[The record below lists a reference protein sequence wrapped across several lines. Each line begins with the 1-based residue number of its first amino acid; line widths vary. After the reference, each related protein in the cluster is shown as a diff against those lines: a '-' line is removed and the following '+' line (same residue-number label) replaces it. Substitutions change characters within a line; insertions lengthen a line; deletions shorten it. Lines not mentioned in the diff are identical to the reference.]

1 MDTKPTGLDMIT
13 EVPGLDKD
21 EKPYVPEQV
30 VDPNRVAIAHE
41 LQRRRTE
48 QLEQVSALAV
58 RAAKIAKPSAEQ

>member
-1 MDTKPTGLDMIT
+1 MDDKPTGLDMIT
-13 EVPGLDKD
+13 EVPGLDKG
-21 EKPYVPEQV
+21 EEPYVPKQA
-30 VDPNRVAIAHE
+30 VDSNRVEIAHE